1 VDSKDN
7 DVLPVVVSIAEN
19 SFISSGSSENNGY
32 VGDNYDDDKK
42 KVLNDG
48 IAAMNSKATDDGES
62 FLFNDMMVMRM
73 RMMMMIEMMMMIMM
87 MIIIMGNADYDDSD
101 EHEDDDNDGD
111 DYTLCHAF

>member
-1 VDSKDN
+1 MDSKDN

-73 RMMMMIEMMMMIMM
+73 RMWIMMMMIMLMIEMMMM
-87 MIIIMGNADYDDSD
+87 MIIIMDNAADDDSD
-101 EHEDDDNDGD
+101 E
-111 DYTLCHAF
+111 A

>member
-7 DVLPVVVSIAEN
+7 DVLPVVVSIADN

-73 RMMMMIEMMMMIMM
+73 RMWIMMMMIMLMIEMMMM
-87 MIIIMGNADYDDSD
+87 MIIIMDNAADDDSD
-101 EHEDDDNDGD
+101 E
-111 DYTLCHAF
+111 A

>member
-7 DVLPVVVSIAEN
+7 DVLPVVVSIADN

-32 VGDNYDDDKK
+32 VGDDYDDDKK

-73 RMMMMIEMMMMIMM
+73 RMWIMMMMIMLMIEMMMMMM
-87 MIIIMGNADYDDSD
+87 MIIIMDNADD
-101 EHEDDDNDGD
+101 E
-111 DYTLCHAF
+111 A

>member
-7 DVLPVVVSIAEN
+7 DVLPVVVSIADN

-73 RMMMMIEMMMMIMM
+73 RMWIMMMMIMLMIEMMMMMM
-87 MIIIMGNADYDDSD
+87 MIIIMDNADD
-101 EHEDDDNDGD
+101 E
-111 DYTLCHAF
+111 A

>member
-1 VDSKDN
+1 MDSKDN
-7 DVLPVVVSIAEN
+7 DVLPVVVSIADN

-32 VGDNYDDDKK
+32 VGDDYDDDKK

-73 RMMMMIEMMMMIMM
+73 RMWIMMMMIMLMIEMMMMMM
-87 MIIIMGNADYDDSD
+87 MIIIMDNADD
-101 EHEDDDNDGD
+101 E
-111 DYTLCHAF
+111 A